1 MNKSLYYIVTIVAA
15 FILGVFSVLWVDTLR
30 EKGGF
35 TNPLLRVPPPPAA
48 QDGQQNYRNEQ
59 EQGQNQNQNRRNANI
74 AGTPPSFVQA
84 VNRAAPAVV
93 NIYTSRAQR
102 QQRNTPFFGF
112 PFNNPFL
119 EEFFGRQQQPEQ
131 QEELLRSLGSGVI
144 VDAEGIIVTNNHVIS
159 NADDILVA
167 FPDGRTAEAETV
179 GVDPETDLA
188 VLKVTLDNLVAL
200 NFGRDED
207 ISVGDWVLAIGNPYG
222 VGQTVTQG
230 IISAVER
237 TGVGIATYENFI
249 QTDAAINP
257 GNSGGALINTQGELW
272 GINTA
277 IFSRSGGSQGI
288 GFAIPINTVLDVIEQ
303 LTTAGEVRRG
313 WMGLYLRD
321 VLPEGQNPI
330 TNSENVRVF
339 IAGVYGD
346 SPAARAGL
354 QEGDE
359 ILNIDGVKFKSSR
372 ELGQYVASKAP
383 ETKIVLRIK
392 RGEQTLD
399 QDLTLNIRPQPRNQ

>member
-48 QDGQQNYRNEQ
+48 QDDQQNYRNR
-59 EQGQNQNQNRRNANI
+59 QGQNQNRRNANI

-359 ILNIDGVKFKSSR
+359 ILNIDGGQVQELPRTRAICRQQSSR
-372 ELGQYVASKAP
+372 DEDRA
-383 ETKIVLRIK
+383 
-392 RGEQTLD
+392 
-399 QDLTLNIRPQPRNQ
+399 